1 MNEKMVLETA
11 KRLNKEKY
19 ILEKLNK
26 QIEALKEKEQY
37 LIKEL
42 ESTSENL
49 MKSKQSEEEI
59 KNMNY
64 KVKVLANEES
74 TKNQIG
80 HSELLKLKNVKIN
93 LQKELN
99 RIVQENLQSKYTLES
114 LRENRKSLDS
124 TLNNLRET
132 HYKISVEKDQFSNEL
147 SMAKNEYDE
156 LIKLYQNK
164 RNEDMQLKSLY
175 KFHFS

>member
-1 MNEKMVLETA
+1 MVLETA
-11 KRLNKEKY
+11 KRLNREKY

-26 QIEALKEKEQY
+26 QIEALKDKEQY

-42 ESTSENL
+42 ESTSDNL
-49 MKSKQSEEEI
+49 LRSKQSEEEI

>member
-1 MNEKMVLETA
+1 MVLETA
-11 KRLNKEKY
+11 KRLNREKY

-26 QIEALKEKEQY
+26 QIETLKEKEQY

-42 ESTSENL
+42 EQTSDNL
-49 MKSKQSEEEI
+49 LKSKQTEEEI

-64 KVKVLANEES
+64 KVKILANEES

-99 RIVQENLQSKYTLES
+99 RVIQENLQSKYTLDS
-114 LRENRKSLDS
+114 LREQRKSLES
-124 TLNNLRET
+124 TLGSLRET
-132 HYKISVEKDQFSNEL
+132 HSKISIEKEQLSQEL
-147 SMAKNEYDE
+147 SNAKNEYDE
-156 LIKLYQNK
+156 LIQIYQNK

>member
-1 MNEKMVLETA
+1 MVLETA
-11 KRLNKEKY
+11 KRLSREKY

-26 QIEALKEKEQY
+26 QIETLKEKEQY
-37 LIKEL
+37 LVKEL
-42 ESTSENL
+42 ESTSDNL
-49 MKSKQSEEEI
+49 LRSKQSEEEI

-99 RIVQENLQSKYTLES
+99 RVIQENLQSKYSLES
-114 LRENRKSLDS
+114 LRENRKSLES

-132 HYKISVEKDQFSNEL
+132 HSKISGDKEKLSQEL
-147 SMAKNEYDE
+147 NSAKNEYDE
-156 LIKLYQNK
+156 LIQIYQNK

>member
-11 KRLNKEKY
+11 KRLSREKY

-26 QIEALKEKEQY
+26 QIETLKEKEQY
-37 LIKEL
+37 LVKEL
-42 ESTSENL
+42 ESTSDNL
-49 MKSKQSEEEI
+49 LRSKQSEEEI

-99 RIVQENLQSKYTLES
+99 RVIQENLQSKYSLES
-114 LRENRKSLDS
+114 LRENRKSLES

-132 HYKISVEKDQFSNEL
+132 HSKISGDKEKLSQEL
-147 SMAKNEYDE
+147 NSAKNEYDE
-156 LIKLYQNK
+156 LIQIYQNK

>member
-80 HSELLKLKNVKIN
+80 HSELIKLKNVKAN

-99 RIVQENLQSKYTLES
+99 RITQENIQSKYTLES
-114 LRENRKSLDS
+114 LRENRKGLEM

-132 HYKISVEKDQFSNEL
+132 HSKISSEKEQLSEELNSATNEYKEL
-147 SMAKNEYDE
+147 IQIFQNKKNED
-156 LIKLYQNK
+156 L
-164 RNEDMQLKSLY
+164 QLKSLY

>member
-11 KRLNKEKY
+11 KRLNREKY

-26 QIEALKEKEQY
+26 QIETLKEKEDY
-37 LIKEL
+37 LVKEL

-49 MKSKQSEEEI
+49 LKSKQTEEEI

-64 KVKVLANEES
+64 KVKILANEES

-99 RIVQENLQSKYTLES
+99 RVILENLQSKYTLDS
-114 LRENRKSLDS
+114 LREQKKSLES
-124 TLNNLRET
+124 TLGSLRET
-132 HYKISVEKDQFSNEL
+132 HSKISVEKEQLAQEL
-147 SMAKNEYDE
+147 NNAKNEYDE
-156 LIKLYQNK
+156 LIQVYQNK

>member
-11 KRLNKEKY
+11 KRLNREKY

-26 QIEALKEKEQY
+26 QIEALKDKEQY

-42 ESTSENL
+42 ESTSDNL
-49 MKSKQSEEEI
+49 LRSKQSEEEI